1 MILPTGHC
9 QLLMAGRY
17 NHLQGSHLLSKTL
30 QNHYCTVRLL
40 AVPGSST
47 LLILQ
52 AVSAALQPILNSNKN
67 MAQICFL
74 PNIISIV

>member
-1 MILPTGHC
+1 MIPPVGRC

-17 NHLQGSHLLSKTL
+17 DHLQSSHLLCKTL
-30 QNHYCTVRLL
+30 QNHYCTVRSL
-40 AVPGSST
+40 AVPGSSA

-52 AVSAALQPILNSNKN
+52 AVSAALQPILNSNEKI
-67 MAQICFL
+67 AQICFL